1 MELLVKDRK
10 LQEMIRKSVKE
21 AHMNKCGDCVKYYTD
36 ECKYREEVDYMT
48 HNCPCFEEGCKECRL
63 EDDLK

>member
-1 MELLVKDRK
+1 
-10 LQEMIRKSVKE
+10 
-21 AHMNKCGDCVKYYTD
+21 MNKCGDCVNYCTD